1 MKSQCNWSIDNM
13 NIKVTIF
20 IIFNFSFGN
29 IIMNPYLQTV
39 STNSIYILVEC
50 TTTDIVTVNYGLTPS
65 FGLSTK
71 TSFFQNNLMK
81 GS

>member
-1 MKSQCNWSIDNM
+1 M
-13 NIKVTIF
+13 NIKVTIL
-20 IIFNFSFGN
+20 IIFNFLFGN
-29 IIMNPYLQTV
+29 IIMNPYLQAV
-39 STNSIYILVEC
+39 SANSIYILVEC

-65 FGLSTK
+65 FVFHKK